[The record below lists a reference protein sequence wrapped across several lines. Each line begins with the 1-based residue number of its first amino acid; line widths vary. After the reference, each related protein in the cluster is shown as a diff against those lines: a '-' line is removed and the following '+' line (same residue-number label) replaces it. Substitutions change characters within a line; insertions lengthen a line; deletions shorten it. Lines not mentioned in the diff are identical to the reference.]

1 MIIGLVSLLKWVH
14 IRVLTQDLFWGR
26 YCILGGDG
34 EDSLSL
40 LLLRQYIAQVIL
52 KTITIAKLLIE

>member
-14 IRVLTQDLFWGR
+14 IRILTQDLFWGR
-26 YCILGGDG
+26 YCILGGDR

-40 LLLRQYIAQVIL
+40 LLLRQYITKLIL
-52 KTITIAKLLIE
+52 KTIVIAELLIA